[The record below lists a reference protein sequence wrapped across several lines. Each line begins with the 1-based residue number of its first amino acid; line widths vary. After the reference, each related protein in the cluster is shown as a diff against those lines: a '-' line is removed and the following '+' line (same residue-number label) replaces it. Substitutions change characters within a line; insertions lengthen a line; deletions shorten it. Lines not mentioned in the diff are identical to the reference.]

1 MQMFAGTFAMCTED
15 PTIATVEECVTAGN
29 TWENP
34 PGNSFDNFGS
44 AMLALFLQVRSPGL
58 LPSIA
63 IDYSSSRYALP

>member
-15 PTIATVEECVTAGN
+15 PTIATVKECENAGN

-44 AMLALFLQVRSPGL
+44 AMLALFLQVRSPG
-58 LPSIA
+58 
-63 IDYSSSRYALP
+63 